1 MTTPSSIEERMARLE
16 GAYDQINFG
25 LGNLEGEVRTLRT
38 ELNSRLD
45 GLGSRMDRLFLVV
58 FGGVAG
64 SIVATIIARVV

>member
-1 MTTPSSIEERMARLE
+1 MARLE